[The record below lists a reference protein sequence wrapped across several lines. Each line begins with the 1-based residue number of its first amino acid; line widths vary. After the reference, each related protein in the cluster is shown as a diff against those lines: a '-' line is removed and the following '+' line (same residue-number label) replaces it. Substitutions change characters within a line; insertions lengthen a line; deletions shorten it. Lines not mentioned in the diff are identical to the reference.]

1 MIRFS
6 LLPGVDTAL
15 ICNGFVEFA
24 IIAGHD
30 LILASRRMKRWTRP
44 GRIFLLRN
52 ARTPHPRESSGIFD
66 TAQLISPDA
75 LFDDMLAGTTRF
87 GVQEVGFI
95 GPQPN
100 NKEPGPAEVCRVPQ
114 VPNRI
119 DFRVTH
125 FRPTHV
131 SQMILTRGQHFAPLT
146 NERHVVVT
154 VMSRRISALLRID
167 KRV

>member
-1 MIRFS
+1 
-6 LLPGVDTAL
+6 
-15 ICNGFVEFA
+15 
-24 IIAGHD
+24 
-30 LILASRRMKRWTRP
+30 
-44 GRIFLLRN
+44 
-52 ARTPHPRESSGIFD
+52 
-66 TAQLISPDA
+66 
-75 LFDDMLAGTTRF
+75 MLAGTTRF